1 MNSNSEIHQFDVKIR
16 TRENLNREALKMDKL
31 GSLCDGTNVSNL
43 PQTPTRST
51 KIIPSPA
58 LFQNFS
64 LRKLPAGLG
73 IALVNLGLL
82 LTPVVML
89 CPAHAAQQLYI
100 SYGPL
105 EVSLPVASLEL
116 YAKEGK
122 IDQELAFY
130 TRYLNPKQ
138 LEQLRQILLTRIDV
152 TPVAIAQ
159 FLYSSQGEII
169 LERIGQIVVT
179 KARQPGFYAIRAA
192 LIKSAA
198 HPEGLTLLNVLREF
212 PTYGIR
218 INSERG
224 FQIIEDLSKLVRQTG
239 MAIAAV
245 EKQAIAEA
253 STQAI
258 ARPSTRFD
266 LRPDLRK
273 PGPVN
278 YSKQSITIND
288 VRRLRSLAVDVY
300 LPTNPSGVLAP
311 VIVISHGLGSD
322 RETFAYLASHLAS
335 YGFAVAVPEHPGSN
349 AEQLQAVIKGLANEV
364 TAPTELTDRPLD
376 IQFLLDEL
384 GRTFAGRMNL
394 KQVGVIGQSFGGY
407 TALTLAGAKI
417 NFQQLQKDC
426 APTNNS
432 LNLSLLL
439 QCRAAELPNL
449 PYDFQDKRIKAAIAI
464 NPVTSSI
471 FGESQISKIQTPL
484 MLVSSSDDT
493 VAPALPEQIQ
503 PFTWLT
509 NPNKY
514 LILLKGGT
522 HFSTLAQSSTGI
534 PIPPSA
540 IGPFPDIAQEYMKA
554 LSVAFLKTYVANDP
568 EYKVYLNSSYAQFIN
583 KDNLSLRLVQ
593 SLTQNQL
600 KQSPPPSPKPS
611 PSPSPTPSPSTLP
624 ISFPKP

>member
-1 MNSNSEIHQFDVKIR
+1 M
-16 TRENLNREALKMDKL
+16 
-31 GSLCDGTNVSNL
+31 
-43 PQTPTRST
+43 
-51 KIIPSPA
+51 
-58 LFQNFS
+58 
-64 LRKLPAGLG
+64 RKLPTNLG
-73 IALVNLGLL
+73 IAVVNLGLL
-82 LTPVVML
+82 FSPVVI
-89 CPAHAAQQLYI
+89 PSPTQAAVQIYI

-130 TRYLNPKQ
+130 TKLLSPKQ
-138 LEQLRQILLTRIDV
+138 LEQLREILLTRIDV

-192 LIKSAA
+192 LIKAAA
-198 HPEGLTLLNVLREF
+198 HPDGLTLLNVLREF

-245 EKQAIAEA
+245 EKQAISEA
-253 STQAI
+253 SLPGTTQL
-258 ARPSTRFD
+258 PTRFNLRQD
-266 LRPDLRK
+266 LRQ
-273 PGPVN
+273 PGPVT
-278 YSKQSITIND
+278 YAKQSITIND
-288 VRRLRSLAVDVY
+288 VRRLRSLPVDVY
-300 LPTNPSGVLAP
+300 LPNLPSGSLAP
-311 VIVISHGLGSD
+311 LIVISHGLGSD
-322 RETFAYLASHLAS
+322 RETFAYLANHLAS
-335 YGFAVAVPEHPGSN
+335 YGFSVAVPEHPGSN
-349 AEQLQAVIKGLANEV
+349 ADQIQALIKGLANEV

-376 IQFLLDEL
+376 IKFLLDDL
-384 GRTFAGRMNL
+384 GRYFAGRINL
-394 KQVGVIGQSFGGY
+394 KQVGIIGQSFGGY
-407 TALTLAGAKI
+407 TALTLAGAKL

-426 APTNNS
+426 RPNNNS

-439 QCRAAELPNL
+439 QCRAAELPTIQ
-449 PYDFQDKRIKAAIAI
+449 YDFQEQRIKAAMAI

-471 FGESQISKIQTPL
+471 FGESQISKIKTPL

-509 NPNKY
+509 NANKY
-514 LILLKGGT
+514 LVLLKGGT
-522 HFSTLAQSSTGI
+522 HFSTLAKTSTGI
-534 PIPPSA
+534 PIPDSA
-540 IGPFPDIAQEYMKA
+540 IGPYPEIAQEYMKA
-554 LSVAFLKTYVANDP
+554 LSVAFFKTYVANDP
-568 EYKVYLNSSYAQFIN
+568 EYNVYLNSGYAQFIN
-583 KDNLSLRLVQ
+583 KENLSVNLVR

-600 KQSPPPSPKPS
+600 KQSPTPAPKPS
-611 PSPSPTPSPSTLP
+611 PSPSPS
-624 ISFPKP
+624 PKP

>member
-1 MNSNSEIHQFDVKIR
+1 MNSNSEIHQFDFKIR
-16 TRENLNREALKMDKL
+16 TRENLNREALKMGKL
-31 GSLCDGTNVSNL
+31 GSVCDGTNVSNF
-43 PQTPTRST
+43 PQTPTRSPQ
-51 KIIPSPA
+51 IIPSPP
-58 LFQNFS
+58 LLQNFS

-82 LTPVVML
+82 LTPVVIP
-89 CPAHAAQQLYI
+89 CPAQAAQQLYI

-130 TRYLNPKQ
+130 TKYLNPTQ

-169 LERIGQIVVT
+169 LERIGQIIVT

-239 MAIAAV
+239 VAIAAV

-253 STQAI
+253 STQAT
-258 ARPSTRFD
+258 ARPSTRFT
-266 LRPDLRK
+266 LRPDLRQ
-273 PGPVN
+273 PGPIN

-311 VIVISHGLGSD
+311 IIVISHGLGSD

-407 TALTLAGAKI
+407 TALTLAGAKM

-426 APTNNS
+426 GPTNNS

-471 FGESQISKIQTPL
+471 FGESQISKIQIPL

-540 IGPFPDIAQEYMKA
+540 IGPYPDVAQEYMKA

-583 KDNLSLRLVQ
+583 KDTLSLRLVQ

-600 KQSPPPSPKPS
+600 KQSSTPAPKPS
-611 PSPSPTPSPSTLP
+611 PSPSPSPPPSTLP